1 LLGWERVHTDGLGE
15 DRMRV
20 LLLAVMLV
28 LAQPGAQ
35 TPGVVAESQAEG
47 EWGVAALNARLDPQH
62 RYTLQ
67 VDGPPD
73 SSFTVR
79 YMQVYV
85 SHQPNNRGSGNDDGS
100 FQATAPYEADLVPPA
115 PQLAFWRYSA
125 VISPDQ
131 PAAITARLLD
141 RGAR

>member
-1 LLGWERVHTDGLGE
+1 
-15 DRMRV
+15 MRV

-35 TPGVVAESQAEG
+35 APGVVAESQAEG

-73 SSFTVR
+73 ASFTVR
-79 YMQVYV
+79 YLQVYV
-85 SHQPNNRGSGNDDGS
+85 SHQPNNGGSGNEDVN
-100 FQATAPYEADLVPPA
+100 FQATTPYEADLVPPA
-115 PQLAFWRYSA
+115 PGLLFWRYSA

-131 PAAITARLLD
+131 PGAMAARLID
-141 RGAR
+141 RGPR